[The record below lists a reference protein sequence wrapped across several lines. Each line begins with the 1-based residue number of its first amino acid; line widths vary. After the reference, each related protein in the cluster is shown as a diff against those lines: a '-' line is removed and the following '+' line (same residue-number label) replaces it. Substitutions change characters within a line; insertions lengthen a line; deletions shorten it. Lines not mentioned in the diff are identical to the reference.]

1 MRKGALIA
9 ILAAY
14 AAVASCGPSRQ
25 PASSDPVLARG
36 RQVYEANGCVT
47 CHEPGLLNFWRPVGP
62 PLDHV
67 GTVAETRRL
76 GVPAGEYLRQSI
88 VDPGAFVVPG
98 YPDSMPRGLGDR
110 LSPQDLDALVA
121 YLGSLR

>member
-14 AAVASCGPSRQ
+14 AVVASCGTEA
-25 PASSDPVLARG
+25 PAADPVARG
-36 RQVYEANGCVT
+36 RQVYGDAGCAS
-47 CHEPGLLNFWRPVGP
+47 CHEPGILNLWRPVGP

-67 GTVAETRRL
+67 ATIAEARRP
-76 GVPAGEYLRQSI
+76 GVPAGEYLRQSV

-98 YPDSMPRGLGDR
+98 YPDSMPRGLGNR